1 MRSPGWWGQCRGC
14 GRPRQPPPRHP
25 RARAT
30 LRGVSKFGELK
41 AEIAELRGRVTTLV
55 WVVGGGFAA
64 VIAASAIFRY
74 LG

>member
-1 MRSPGWWGQCRGC
+1 MDR
-14 GRPRQPPPRHP
+14 
-25 RARAT
+25 
-30 LRGVSKFGELK
+30 FGELK

-64 VIAASAIFRY
+64 VIAASAVFRY

>member
-1 MRSPGWWGQCRGC
+1 MALPAD
-14 GRPRQPPPRHP
+14 HF
-25 RARAT
+25 AT
-30 LRGVSKFGELK
+30 KAELENKFGELK

-55 WVVGGGFAA
+55 WVVGMGFAA

>member
-1 MRSPGWWGQCRGC
+1 MAVGHL
-14 GRPRQPPPRHP
+14 PPEHY
-25 RARAT
+25 AT
-30 LRGVSKFGELK
+30 KAELESKFGELK

>member
-1 MRSPGWWGQCRGC
+1 MSE
-14 GRPRQPPPRHP
+14 
-25 RARAT
+25 
-30 LRGVSKFGELK
+30 RGVSKFGELK
-41 AEIAELRGRVTTLV
+41 AEIAELRGRGATLV

>member
-1 MRSPGWWGQCRGC
+1 M
-14 GRPRQPPPRHP
+14 
-25 RARAT
+25 
-30 LRGVSKFGELK
+30 SKFGELK
-41 AEIAELRGRVTTLV
+41 AEIAELRGRVATLV